1 MRKVLHQDSFQKFI
15 FRFNMIKDD
24 VHMEM
29 QNDGNRQVR
38 IVLLGRSLFQAFCS
52 LQNYELA
59 FDLVSVLFGYKVSYP
74 VVGFTKLLKCTSS
87 IMSQ

>member
-1 MRKVLHQDSFQKFI
+1 
-15 FRFNMIKDD
+15 MIKDD

-59 FDLVSVLFGYKVSYP
+59 FDLVSVLPSP
-74 VVGFTKLLKCTSS
+74 VNIKIPIFYLLMATSPRDWS
-87 IMSQ
+87 HSKEQVKFY